1 MSPFNQTL
9 LVEDV
14 PVGQVALKRHPRIVF
29 DSEREIMKVVDN
41 EHDDLDDGDDD
52 NDSGIPQPKPTGH
65 LESPQM
71 LLLPP
76 PSPPPN
82 PPPPPPPTKSSAAA
96 SGKALNATPAPI
108 CCLLSV
114 P

>member
-41 EHDDLDDGDDD
+41 EEEDDGDD
-52 NDSGIPQPKPTGH
+52 GIPQLQITGR

-82 PPPPPPPTKSSAAA
+82 PSPPTPPAKPSAATGEELIR
-96 SGKALNATPAPI
+96 SPEGVPSN
-108 CCLLSV
+108 LLMS
-114 P
+114 